1 VWAALADSE
10 RCTCLCDRA
19 ASQALGVKSLT
30 AKCTS
35 RAHFHVGSLLVG
47 HLSKTTMVHQGE
59 TAGLAVAVW
68 LVGSSLQQG
77 ALGLRVLVDLNLAT
91 RADVS
96 LVSTSAAFAVNGSWI
111 ITGNSPA
118 VTAPEWQAAM
128 ANLGSGGHGGGLVV
142 SEDNP
147 TATIECRAVR
157 ALARGSLN
165 ATFQ

>member
-1 VWAALADSE
+1 
-10 RCTCLCDRA
+10 
-19 ASQALGVKSLT
+19 VKSPT
-30 AKCTS
+30 AKCAS
-35 RAHFHVGSLLVG
+35 RAHFHVGSLLAG

-59 TAGLAVAVW
+59 TAGLAVVVW
-68 LVGSSLQQG
+68 LVVAVGSSLQQG

-128 ANLGSGGHGGGLVV
+128 ANLGSGGPGGGLVV

-147 TATIECRAVR
+147 TATVECRAVR

>member
-1 VWAALADSE
+1 M
-10 RCTCLCDRA
+10 CDRA

-35 RAHFHVGSLLVG
+35 RAHFHGGSLLVG

-68 LVGSSLQQG
+68 LVVAVGSSLQG

-147 TATIECRAVR
+147 TATVECRAVR